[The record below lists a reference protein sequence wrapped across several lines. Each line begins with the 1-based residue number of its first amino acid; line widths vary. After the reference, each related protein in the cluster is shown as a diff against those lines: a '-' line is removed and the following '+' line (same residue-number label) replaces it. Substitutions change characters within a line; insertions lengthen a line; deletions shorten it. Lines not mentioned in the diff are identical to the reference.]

1 MKYQEEMDNGHNEL
15 VDWKRN
21 VFDLPKGNSGK
32 AFMNELT
39 KLCQTDK
46 KLANRDIHLKAFM
59 VMSSLIFK

>member
-1 MKYQEEMDNGHNEL
+1 MKYQEEMDNGHNKL

-39 KLCQTDK
+39 KLCQTDEV
-46 KLANRDIHLKAFM
+46 HLKALM